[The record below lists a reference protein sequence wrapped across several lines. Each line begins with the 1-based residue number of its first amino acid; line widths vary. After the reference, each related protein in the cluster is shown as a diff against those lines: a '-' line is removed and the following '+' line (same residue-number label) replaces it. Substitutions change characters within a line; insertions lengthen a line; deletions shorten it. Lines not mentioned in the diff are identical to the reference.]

1 MKLDR
6 PVIVLLAVV
15 IYFFPPVLRADSISS
30 STYDATKKVN
40 TCNLYESD
48 SNGNTSENGSQAL
61 GKNFLTGW
69 LVITEG
75 KGSNT
80 DPKNWSDLAL
90 ISSSTTTQVIYDL
103 GSEGFKFPITVNG
116 VKAAAGDVVSG
127 HYNKMKLQNATIYMP
142 EVGPPTVFMPKN
154 MFGNMDTISLYSD
167 TKEVPKPMGLGLIGA
182 GLLLCVPMLKT

>member
-61 GKNFLTGW
+61 GKSFLTGW

-75 KGSNT
+75 KGSKHRPEKLKRSGIDQQLDNN
-80 DPKNWSDLAL
+80 P
-90 ISSSTTTQVIYDL
+90 
-103 GSEGFKFPITVNG
+103 
-116 VKAAAGDVVSG
+116 GDFRSW
-127 HYNKMKLQNATIYMP
+127 L
-142 EVGPPTVFMPKN
+142 
-154 MFGNMDTISLYSD
+154 
-167 TKEVPKPMGLGLIGA
+167 
-182 GLLLCVPMLKT
+182 